1 MMNALPSDF
10 PNSPIPSSAP
20 IQQVIQDELASVR
33 KNHRDLMTAKEPK
46 KLHIFVVICCI
57 LVNVVV
63 FFQAPLYLELFIAAS
78 FYLNMFYFITLLIP
92 LSPGSAQMPKAD
104 ISRFKSFLHD
114 MGVTGAAGRVSR
126 VFLNAFFIGSQTLF
140 IPITL
145 LFLVDIIFIL
155 VEYFNQKISFQ
166 ITIIIIA
173 QACAFILFYF
183 IIWKFEPYSTKFT
196 KNIEQVKSRLSAE
209 IPQWLINVIII
220 IGAVLALFLIGMT
233 IFLLPGMTVNAFLD
247 QSRLGDL
254 GNLFVKIAIL
264 AVSQYFVV
272 RYIHGSTSRAMAE
285 RIFNDKEERLQH
297 LGGTGDATDS
307 AAVSII
313 TNPEEVITLLL
324 ESKIFQLARNSLSG
338 AFPVYVVMLDFSV
351 IMDSSTLTTFRG
363 YIQETKGKSG

>member
-1 MMNALPSDF
+1 MVDTIPSDAHS
-10 PNSPIPSSAP
+10 SPIPPSAP
-20 IQQVIQDELASVR
+20 IRQVIHDELASVR
-33 KNHRDLMTAKEPK
+33 KNHRELMTAKEPK
-46 KLHIFVVICCI
+46 TLHIFVVICCI
-57 LVNVVV
+57 LVNAAL
-63 FFQAPLYLELFIAAS
+63 FFLVPLYLELFIAAS

-92 LSPGSAQMPKAD
+92 LSPGSARMPKTD
-104 ISRFKSFLHD
+104 ISRFKSFLHE

-145 LFLVDIIFIL
+145 LFLVDIVFVL

-209 IPQWLINVIII
+209 IPEWLINVIII

-247 QSRLGDL
+247 QSRLADL
-254 GNLFVKIAIL
+254 GNLFVKIALL

-272 RYIHGSTSRAMAE
+272 RYIHGYTSRVMAE
-285 RIFNDKEERLQH
+285 RIYNDKEGRLQQ
-297 LGGTGDATDS
+297 LAGTGDATGTEAFS
-307 AAVSII
+307 LHR
-313 TNPEEVITLLL
+313 NPEVVITLLL

-338 AFPVYVVMLDFSV
+338 AFPVFVVMLDFSV

-363 YIQETKGKSG
+363 YIQETKAKAE

>member
-1 MMNALPSDF
+1 MVNTIPSDARI
-10 PNSPIPSSAP
+10 SPVPVSAP
-20 IQQVIQDELASVR
+20 IRQVIHDELSSVQ
-33 KNHRDLMTAKEPK
+33 KNHLELMTAKEPK

-57 LVNVVV
+57 LVNVVL

-92 LSPGSAQMPKAD
+92 LSPGSARMPKTD
-104 ISRFKSFLHD
+104 ISRFKSFLHE
-114 MGVTGAAGRVSR
+114 MGVKGAASR
-126 VFLNAFFIGSQTLF
+126 FSRIFLNAFFIGSQTLF

-145 LFLVDIIFIL
+145 LFLMDVIFIL
-155 VEYFNQKISFQ
+155 VEYFNHKLSFS

-183 IIWKFEPYSTKFT
+183 IIWKLEPFSTKFT

-209 IPQWLINVIII
+209 LPPWLINIMII
-220 IGAVLALFLIGMT
+220 IGAVLALFLIGTT

-247 QSRLGDL
+247 QSRLADL
-254 GNLFVKIAIL
+254 GNLFGRMAIL

-272 RYIHGSTSRAMAE
+272 RFIHGSTSRTMAE
-285 RIFNDKEERLQH
+285 RIFYDKEERLQQ
-297 LGGTGDATDS
+297 LAGTGDATDTAS
-307 AAVSII
+307 SSLIR
-313 TNPEEVITLLL
+313 NPEEVLTLLL

-363 YIQETKGKSG
+363 YIQETKAKAD